1 MKNYLLSTIEEI
13 AGTNQYTSDQKER
26 KLEGSIIAD
35 LVDNDV
41 DAVPS
46 SVWVDDNN
54 KDGLLAIVKFD
65 QYEGMADG
73 DVLNIHI
80 SHSSNLCAIRWELTV
95 YVAQDDNTS
104 CEHAK
109 AFTKIHGMHAKSV
122 FYDVLGLIKATI
134 AAAQ

>member
-1 MKNYLLSTIEEI
+1 MKNYLLSTLEEL
-13 AGTNQYTSDQKER
+13 AESNQYTRDQKER
-26 KLEGSIIAD
+26 KIEGSIIAD
-35 LVDNDV
+35 LVDNEV

-46 SVWVDDNN
+46 SVWVDNN
-54 KDGLLAIVKFD
+54 KCLLSIVKFD
-65 QYEGMADG
+65 QFDGLADG

-80 SHSSNLCAIRWELTV
+80 SHSTNLCAIRWELTV

>member
-1 MKNYLLSTIEEI
+1 M
-13 AGTNQYTSDQKER
+13 
-26 KLEGSIIAD
+26 
-35 LVDNDV
+35 

-46 SVWVDDNN
+46 SVWVDDN
-54 KDGLLAIVKFD
+54 KCLLSIVKFD
-65 QYEGMADG
+65 QFDGLADG

-80 SHSSNLCAIRWELTV
+80 SHSTNLCAIRWELTV

>member
-13 AGTNQYTSDQKER
+13 AGTTQYTRDQKER
-26 KLEGSIIAD
+26 KIEGSIIAD
-35 LVDNDV
+35 LVDNEV

-46 SVWVDDNN
+46 SVWVDDN
-54 KDGLLAIVKFD
+54 KCLLSIVKFD
-65 QYEGMADG
+65 QFDGLADG

-80 SHSSNLCAIRWELTV
+80 SHSTNLCAIRWELTV
-95 YVAQDDNTS
+95 YVAQEDNTS

>member
-13 AGTNQYTSDQKER
+13 AGSNQYTSDQKER
-26 KLEGSIIAD
+26 KIEGSIIAD

-46 SVWVDDNN
+46 SVWVDNN
-54 KDGLLAIVKFD
+54 NCLLAIVKFD
-65 QYEGMADG
+65 QFDGMADG

-80 SHSSNLCAIRWELTV
+80 SHSTNLCAIRWELTV

>member
-1 MKNYLLSTIEEI
+1 MKNYLLSTLEEL
-13 AGTNQYTSDQKER
+13 AGSNQFTRDQKER
-26 KLEGSIIAD
+26 KIEGSIIAD
-35 LVDNDV
+35 LVENEL

-46 SVWVDDNN
+46 SVWVNDNN
-54 KDGLLAIVKFD
+54 CLLAIVTFD

-80 SHSSNLCAIRWELTV
+80 SHSTNLCTSRWELKV
-95 YVAQDDNTS
+95 YVAPKDNAK

-109 AFTKIHGMHAKSV
+109 SYTNIHGMHAKAV
-122 FYDVLGLIKATI
+122 FYDVLGLIKATV

>member
-1 MKNYLLSTIEEI
+1 MKNYLLSTLEEL
-13 AGTNQYTSDQKER
+13 AGSNQYTRDQKER
-26 KLEGSIIAD
+26 KIEGSIIAD
-35 LVDNDV
+35 LIDNEV

-46 SVWVDDNN
+46 SVWVDDKNE
-54 KDGLLAIVKFD
+54 LLAIVKFD
-65 QYEGMADG
+65 QFDGMADG

-80 SHSSNLCAIRWELTV
+80 SHSTNLCAIRWELTA
-95 YVAQDDNTS
+95 YVAPDDNAT